1 MIKDRAPSASRHS
14 SVAMAA
20 GVALA
25 ALATVK
31 VVYILAAEQ
40 FDIARAPVAFLLP
53 ILLLVIAVVLIS
65 RGRRAGLWMVLVVSA
80 VLFVVLVS
88 AVVRLGTAQQ
98 NWADALLVFAGVP
111 IAAAGVASAASAL
124 RGR

>member
-1 MIKDRAPSASRHS
+1 
-14 SVAMAA
+14 MAA